1 MLKTEKKKAALFSWI
16 DGQFPCTGT
25 GYTLATSWVLSGH
38 DIAFAW
44 AATVTYPSQT
54 LMD

>member
-1 MLKTEKKKAALFSWI
+1 MLKTEKKRQLCFHGLMA
-16 DGQFPCTGT
+16 GT